1 MLRPCRGI
9 VCCLLLA
16 LVAGCSGTQFFYNR
30 LDFLIPWYLSGYV
43 DLDRSQRE
51 FLEDRVDAFLGW
63 HRRSELP
70 RYAVLLARAEQALD
84 SRVTADTVKSL
95 ALAAETEWYR
105 MRDRALD
112 ELIAVGDGLD
122 ERQVA
127 GFIGTLRE
135 RQAEYEEEY
144 LERDDEEYREEAC
157 DRLVDNLEDYLG
169 RLRRESQRETCAML
183 EDLRRSDTVW
193 LAERER
199 WLDWLERVLQ
209 RRPGW
214 QAELRG
220 RVTDWESTVS
230 PEYLSIYDH
239 NTALIYHA
247 VASAVEARSERQDR
261 HLRRKL
267 AGLREDV
274 NELSAP

>member
-1 MLRPCRGI
+1 MTQPKDNGLSAAQVAEYHERGW
-9 VCCLLLA
+9 V
-16 LVAGCSGTQFFYNR
+16 
-30 LDFLIPWYLSGYV
+30 IPDW
-43 DLDRSQRE
+43 
-51 FLEDRVDAFLGW
+51 
-63 HRRSELP
+63 ELP
-70 RYAVLLARAEQALD
+70 GDLIAEMRDEYAALLARAEQALD

-112 ELIAVGDGLD
+112 ELIAVGDGLEED
-122 ERQVA
+122 QVA
-127 GFIGTLRE
+127 GFIDTLRE
-135 RQAEYEEEY
+135 RQTEYEEDY
-144 LERDDEEYREEAC
+144 LERDDGEYREEAC
-157 DRLVDNLEDYLG
+157 DSLVDNLEDYLG
-169 RLRRESQRETCAML
+169 RLGRGKQRETCAML
-183 EDLRRSDTVW
+183 EDLRRSDAAW

-199 WLDWLERVLQ
+199 WLDWLEDVLQ

-214 QAELRG
+214 QTALRD
-220 RVTDWESTVS
+220 RVSDWESTVS

-239 NTALIYHA
+239 NTTLIYRA

-274 NELSAP
+274 TELSAP